1 MVGTRTANDT
11 KILSSSNNPPP
22 QQESCNFFQTIRQKI
37 FSSLLH
43 AYRLEMGTVT
53 AEICPE
59 AVQDY
64 LDETVKF
71 EMEPDFRFQDYDF
84 LETKS
89 LPSPYSKRTAHRWA
103 FFPCYPCCCCP
114 CKMATKILCFCCC
127 YVCCCR
133 KCCDEDYLCSKEL
146 KKLSK
151 PQDDGICGKV
161 NKCKG
166 GLCCMTPTLWDFIFE
181 SNRSRVLALWN
192 LVLCML
198 LLFTTLNPISSIYE
212 KSPGCENA
220 FSFRPGIL
228 AEELQAPVVA
238 NLTDLVE
245 RPHIYCNPMNMLIAL
260 ERVNSASATKDHSLP
275 TVHTDMIFS
284 GSGEWSTCSALY
296 SASASGYS
304 TSFNLRIIMLYRIL
318 FLAAANSRSNR
329 LHGWGFYYAIAGGL
343 LTVLNIHDLGRD
355 LAYCPLIEAT
365 TKVGND
371 RSILYGDLDRV
382 VQGYVGEK
390 EVIKGVNVWTPELS
404 SPLPTVVESSEVY
417 DLVTNLSA
425 TASFSKKW
433 IIPAAEIKYLIS
445 QQCMYQQ
452 NHYDL
457 GKDTRAFECTLTYP
471 WAKKA
476 LQKHGFYEATFD
488 GIPLSTIDRNGTVYN
503 DMVDQCIGSSIEGQ
517 KILISYATGEEY
529 DRVWEN
535 PLRIRQAITQTEWK
549 NGNIRYPIS
558 RVYSCENNTDEN
570 LEMERS
576 RFQFNT
582 TLW

>member
-1 MVGTRTANDT
+1 
-11 KILSSSNNPPP
+11 
-22 QQESCNFFQTIRQKI
+22 
-37 FSSLLH
+37 
-43 AYRLEMGTVT
+43 
-53 AEICPE
+53 
-59 AVQDY
+59 
-64 LDETVKF
+64 
-71 EMEPDFRFQDYDF
+71 
-84 LETKS
+84 
-89 LPSPYSKRTAHRWA
+89 
-103 FFPCYPCCCCP
+103 
-114 CKMATKILCFCCC
+114 
-127 YVCCCR
+127 
-133 KCCDEDYLCSKEL
+133 
-146 KKLSK
+146 
-151 PQDDGICGKV
+151 
-161 NKCKG
+161 
-166 GLCCMTPTLWDFIFE
+166 MTPTLWDFIFE

-228 AEELQAPVVA
+228 AEEQQAPVVA

-260 ERVNSASATKDHSLP
+260 ENANSVSPAKDQSLP

-296 SASASGYS
+296 SASAAGYFS
-304 TSFNLRIIMLYRIL
+304 SLNLRFRMLYRIL
-318 FLAAANSRSNR
+318 LLAAANSRSNR
-329 LHGWGFYYAIAGGL
+329 LHGWGFYYAVAGGV

-371 RSILYGDLDRV
+371 RSVLYGDLDRV

-390 EVIKGVNVWTPELS
+390 ELIQGVDVWTPELS

-417 DLVTNLSA
+417 NLVTNLSA
-425 TASFSKKW
+425 TASFSKTW

-445 QQCMYQQ
+445 QQCRYQRKD
-452 NHYDL
+452 HHAL

-488 GIPLSTIDRNGTVYN
+488 GTPLSTIDRNGTVNN
-503 DMVDQCIGSSIEGQ
+503 DMVEQCVGSSIEG
-517 KILISYATGEEY
+517 KLIRIDYATGVEHGFG
-529 DRVWEN
+529 WST
-535 PLRIRQAITQTEWK
+535 PLQNRQKITQMEWK
-549 NGNIRYPIS
+549 NGRIQYPVS
-558 RVYSCENNTDEN
+558 HVYSCTNKTLSNPGS
-570 LEMERS
+570 S

>member
-1 MVGTRTANDT
+1 M
-11 KILSSSNNPPP
+11 S
-22 QQESCNFFQTIRQKI
+22 
-37 FSSLLH
+37 
-43 AYRLEMGTVT
+43 
-53 AEICPE
+53 
-59 AVQDY
+59 
-64 LDETVKF
+64 
-71 EMEPDFRFQDYDF
+71 
-84 LETKS
+84 
-89 LPSPYSKRTAHRWA
+89 
-103 FFPCYPCCCCP
+103 
-114 CKMATKILCFCCC
+114 
-127 YVCCCR
+127 
-133 KCCDEDYLCSKEL
+133 
-146 KKLSK
+146 
-151 PQDDGICGKV
+151 
-161 NKCKG
+161 
-166 GLCCMTPTLWDFIFE
+166 PTLWDFIFE

-228 AEELQAPVVA
+228 AEEQQAPVVA

-260 ERVNSASATKDHSLP
+260 ENANSVSTTKDQSLP
-275 TVHTDMIFS
+275 TVITEMIFS

-296 SASASGYS
+296 SASAHGYY
-304 TSFNLRIIMLYRIL
+304 TSLNLRVRMLYRIL

-329 LHGWGFYYAIAGGL
+329 LHGWGFYYAVAGGV

-371 RSILYGDLDRV
+371 RSVLYGDLDRV

-390 EVIKGVNVWTPELS
+390 ELIQGVDVWTPELS

-417 DLVTNLSA
+417 NLVTNLSA
-425 TASFSKKW
+425 TASFSKTW

-452 NHYDL
+452 SHYAL
-457 GKDTRAFECTLTYP
+457 GKDTRAFECTLTYQ

-476 LQKHGFYEATFD
+476 LQKHGFYEATTD
-488 GIPLSTIDRNGTVYN
+488 GTPLSTIDRNGTVNY
-503 DMVDQCIGSSIEGQ
+503 DMVDQCIGSSIEGEL
-517 KILISYATGEEY
+517 ILTDYATGEEY
-529 DRVWEN
+529 DHDWN
-535 PLRIRQAITQTEWK
+535 TPLQNRRTIAHMEWK
-549 NGNIRYPIS
+549 NSHMRYPIS
-558 RVYSCENNTDEN
+558 RVYSCENKTLSN
-570 LEMERS
+570 RGSS